1 MVEVMLYEQY
11 EDDKRLSIR
20 KHFHKNYS
28 TNNVDTQYEA
38 IRRIGNASSVLDIGC
53 GSGDLLVKLR
63 LIGYKGKLKGIDKYN
78 IVNVGAK
85 AIQEKGMDIEM
96 EQIDIETETD
106 PNKWDVGVMVSILVL
121 TPKYLDIIKRYS
133 QICNRLI
140 IVDVGSGAYPRL
152 NRMIP
157 DKIEQKFK
165 TRITTRDI
173 GFNMQDVVTE
183 LTKYYETI
191 HIQKLDDAF
200 KFNTADE
207 LVAYFNTN
215 GKGVWLPEPSQEK
228 WNEILAYVK
237 SIAQE
242 EIDAKGFWLEP
253 KPYYVITAEN
263 PIKNVIPFTTYVHRC
278 DGVKV

>member
-1 MVEVMLYEQY
+1 MTNVMLLEQY
-11 EDDKRLSIR
+11 EDDKRLSKR
-20 KHFHKNYS
+20 KYFHKNYS
-28 TNNVDTQYEA
+28 INNVDTQYEA
-38 IRRIGNASSVLDIGC
+38 IRRVGNASSVLDIGC
-53 GSGDLLVKLR
+53 GSGDLLIKLR
-63 LIGYKGKLKGIDKYN
+63 LIGYKGRLKGIDKYN
-78 IVNVGAK
+78 IVNIGAI
-85 AIQEKGMDIEM
+85 AIKEKGLDIEM
-96 EQIDIETETD
+96 EQIDVENQTD

-121 TPKYLDIIKRYS
+121 IPKFHDVIKRYS

-140 IVDVGSGAYPRL
+140 IVDVGSGGYSRIH
-152 NRMIP
+152 RMIP

-165 TRITTRDI
+165 TKSTLREI
-173 GFNMQDVVTE
+173 GFNMQDAITE

-200 KFNTADE
+200 KFNAADE
-207 LVAYFNTN
+207 MVAYFNTN
-215 GKGVWLPEPSQEK
+215 GKGSFLPEPSEDK
-228 WNEILAYVK
+228 WNDILAYVK

-263 PIKNVIPFTTYVHRC
+263 PIRNVIPFTTYVHRC

>member
-1 MVEVMLYEQY
+1 MTNVMLLEQY
-11 EDDKRLSIR
+11 EDDKRLSTR
-20 KHFHKNYS
+20 KYFHKNFS
-28 TNNVDTQYEA
+28 INNVDTQYEA
-38 IRRIGNASSVLDIGC
+38 IRRVGNAKSVLDIGC

-96 EQIDIETETD
+96 EQIDVENQTD

-121 TPKYLDIIKRYS
+121 TSKYLDIIKRYS
-133 QICNRLI
+133 RICNKLI

-157 DKIEQKFK
+157 DKIEEKFK
-165 TRITTRDI
+165 TKITSREI
-173 GFNMQDVVTE
+173 GYNMQGAITE

-200 KFNTADE
+200 KFNNADDM
-207 LVAYFNTN
+207 VAYFNTN
-215 GKGVWLPEPSQEK
+215 GKGGWLPEPSQNK
-228 WNEILAYVK
+228 WNEMLEYVK
-237 SIAQE
+237 SIAQK
-242 EIDAKGFWLEP
+242 EIDEKGFWLEP

-263 PIKNVIPFTTYVHRC
+263 SISNPIPFTTYVHRC
-278 DGVKV
+278 DGVIV